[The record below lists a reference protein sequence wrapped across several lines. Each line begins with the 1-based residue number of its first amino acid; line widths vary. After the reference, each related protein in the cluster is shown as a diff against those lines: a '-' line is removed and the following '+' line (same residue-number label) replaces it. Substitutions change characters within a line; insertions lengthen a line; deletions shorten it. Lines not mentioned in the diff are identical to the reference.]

1 MVSYNSAD
9 LFVDALE
16 TYGVRH
22 LFGNPGTTEVP
33 IIHALED
40 SSVEYVLGLHEDI
53 AVGMAA
59 GYARTKTYHQE
70 GDDSILPVG
79 VANLHVAPGLA
90 HGLGNLY
97 NAYRGGV
104 PLVVTAG
111 NHRTD
116 IQHEE
121 PALSGDLVEMAD
133 PYTKWS
139 AEVADVDTLPTMIRR
154 AVRVALTPPTGP
166 VFLSLPIDV
175 MLAETDERPE
185 RLGEVPTA
193 GRGDLDSLERTAQ
206 RVGAA
211 DEVTLVVGDG
221 VCRSGTDGVEATIDF
236 AEAAGARIHGEIL
249 TAEISF
255 PTDHDQW
262 VSYLSANAES
272 SREFVDTDLL
282 VLAGCSSNTP
292 VSGSEEGFVPE
303 ETTAIHIGADP
314 WQLGKN
320 EPADTAIVGDPG
332 EIMKELA
339 PMVEERVDDAER
351 RRRLTRLEEVK
362 DSLED
367 TSAGES
373 DDPRMSKEKLID
385 TMLETAPDAYVV
397 DESLT
402 SKYTMLSR
410 ATLEPRS
417 WIGNKGG
424 GLGYGLPASIG
435 AALAESMRDTP
446 RDVIGFIGDGSY
458 LYYPQSIYTAVRYDT
473 DLTVVIPDNRN
484 YRILKDNTLAI
495 MGGTEDDYEF
505 IGMDFDP
512 HVDIPTTAR
521 GHGAEARL
529 IESPDELRGALEES
543 LSSSDPVVLDVLVHD

>member
-1 MVSYNSAD
+1 MVSYTGAD

-40 SSVEYVLGLHEDI
+40 SPVDYVLGLQEDI

-59 GYARTKTYHQE
+59 GYARTKTYHE
-70 GDDSILPVG
+70 AGDDSTPPVG
-79 VANLHVAPGLA
+79 VANLHVAPGVA

-111 NHRTD
+111 DHRTD
-116 IQHEE
+116 VQHEE
-121 PALSGDLVEMAD
+121 PALSGDLVAMAD

-139 AEVADVDTLPTMIRR
+139 AEVSDVDTLPTMIRR

-166 VFLSLPIDV
+166 VFLSLPVDV
-175 MLAETDERPE
+175 MLAETDKRPE
-185 RLGEVPTA
+185 RLGEIPTA
-193 GRGDLDSLERTAQ
+193 GRGDLDSIERAAR

-211 DEVTLVVGDG
+211 EEVTLVVGDG

-236 AEAAGARIHGEIL
+236 AEAAGARVHGEIL
-249 TAEISF
+249 TAEIGF
-255 PTDHDQW
+255 PTDHEQW

-292 VSGSEEGFVPE
+292 VSGSEEGFIPE
-303 ETTAIHIGADP
+303 ETTCIHLGADP

-320 EPADTAIVGDPG
+320 EPADTAIIGDPG
-332 EIMKELA
+332 EIMRELA
-339 PMVEERVDDAER
+339 PMVEERVGESER
-351 RRRLTRLEEVK
+351 RKRLTRLEEVK
-362 DSLED
+362 NSLGDGSIE
-367 TSAGES
+367 GS
-373 DDPRMSKEKLID
+373 DDPRMSKETLID
-385 TMLETAPDAYVV
+385 TMLETAPDAYIV

-402 SKYTMLSR
+402 SKYAMLGR
-410 ATLEPRS
+410 ATMKPRG
-417 WIGNKGG
+417 WMGNKGG

-435 AALAESMRDTP
+435 AALAESTRDTP

-458 LYYPQSIYTAVRYDT
+458 LYYPQSIYTAARYDI

-484 YRILKDNTLAI
+484 YRILKENTLAI

-512 HVDIPTTAR
+512 PVDIPMTAR
-521 GHGAEARL
+521 GHGAEAQL
-529 IESPDELRGALEES
+529 VESPDELEDALEAS
-543 LSSSDPVVLDVLVHD
+543 LASSDPVVLDTLVHD

>member
-1 MVSYNSAD
+1 MVAYTGAD

-16 TYGVRH
+16 QYGVAH

-40 SSVEYVLGLHEDI
+40 ASVEYVLGLQEDI

-59 GYARTKTYHQE
+59 GYARTRTYHRS
-70 GDDSILPVG
+70 DADSINPVG
-79 VANLHVAPGLA
+79 VVNLHVAPGLA

-116 IQHEE
+116 VQHEE
-121 PALSGDLVEMAD
+121 PVLGGDLVDMAD
-133 PYTKWS
+133 QFTKWS
-139 AEVADVDTLPTMIRR
+139 AEVLDVNALPTMLRR
-154 AVRVALTPPTGP
+154 AFRVALTPPTGP

-185 RLGEVPTA
+185 RLGGIPTA
-193 GRGDLDSLERTAQ
+193 GRGDLDAIETAATT
-206 RVGAA
+206 VGAA
-211 DEVTLVVGDG
+211 DEVTLIVGDG
-221 VCRSGTDGVEATIDF
+221 ICRSGPEAVDAAIDF
-236 AEAAGARIHGEIL
+236 AETAGARVHGEIL

-255 PTDHDQW
+255 PTEHDQW
-262 VSYLSANAES
+262 VSYVPANAAS
-272 SREFVDTDLL
+272 ARDVVDTDVL

-303 ETTAIHIGADP
+303 ETTCIHLGADP

-332 EIMKELA
+332 TILEELT
-339 PMVEERVDDAER
+339 PMVQEHVDDDER
-351 RRRLTRLEEVK
+351 RRRLSDVEASK
-362 DSLED
+362 N
-367 TSAGES
+367 TSGGDVTEAS
-373 DDPRMSKEKLID
+373 DDPKMSKEALID
-385 TMLETAPDAYVV
+385 TMVETAPDAYIV

-402 SKYTMLSR
+402 SKYTMLARSS
-410 ATLEPRS
+410 LEPRG
-417 WIGNKGG
+417 WMGNKGG

-435 AALAESMRDTP
+435 AALAESMRETP

-458 LYYPQSIYTAVRYDT
+458 LYYPQSVYTAARYDI

-521 GHGAEARL
+521 GYGAESQL
-529 IESPDELRGALEES
+529 IESTEELTAALEAS
-543 LSSSDPVVLDVLVHD
+543 LSSSGPTVLDALVHD